1 MPTGRS
7 VGGGGRADVGK
18 TDWNDRLRSMSLAPQ
33 QPQLATS
40 AGDDTI
46 IDGGEM
52 ETYSPFSVSMGRALW
67 VMMLVAGPPLI
78 IMLVV
83 GLIISMI
90 QAATSINEQTVSFVP
105 KLLAFILFLALYGAT
120 VGDLLIDYTRDLLM
134 HIPDDIK

>member
-1 MPTGRS
+1 
-7 VGGGGRADVGK
+7 
-18 TDWNDRLRSMSLAPQ
+18 
-33 QPQLATS
+33 
-40 AGDDTI
+40 
-46 IDGGEM
+46 M

-67 VMMLVAGPPLI
+67 VMMLVAVPPLI

-134 HIPDDIK
+134 HIPDDIR

>member
-1 MPTGRS
+1 
-7 VGGGGRADVGK
+7 
-18 TDWNDRLRSMSLAPQ
+18 MSLARQ
-33 QPQLATS
+33 QSQVATS
-40 AGDDTI
+40 GGDDTI

-52 ETYSPFSVSMGRALW
+52 ETYSPFSVSMGQALW